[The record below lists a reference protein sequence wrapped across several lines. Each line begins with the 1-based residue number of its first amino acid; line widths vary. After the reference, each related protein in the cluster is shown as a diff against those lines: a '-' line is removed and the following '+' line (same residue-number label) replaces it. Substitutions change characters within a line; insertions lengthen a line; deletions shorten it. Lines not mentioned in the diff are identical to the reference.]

1 MLLRRALVVSLAIA
15 CMAIVCPTSAHAL
28 SSSSGPGYG
37 QGGGADQGTPI
48 VPPGL
53 EDVGVIEHL
62 DGKVPMDA
70 QFRDQTG
77 KAVRFGDLF
86 DGKRPVVLTLAYHS
100 CPTVCSMVLSQTVES
115 LKQVGWT
122 VGKEYDAI
130 TLSFDPR
137 ETMERTAAKRAGI
150 LSQYARPE
158 AATGWHFLIGDDTN
172 IHRITDAVGFKYH
185 YVEHE
190 QQYAHP
196 TVIMI
201 LKPNGEVARYLYGL
215 EYNPIDVR
223 LGLLEASNGKSISTI
238 EKVILYCYHYDPQG
252 GKYVL
257 IANRVMQ
264 IGGGI
269 TGLALIAF
277 LALMWTRDRKRHP
290 RDPRQPPSPPPSSPP
305 AKPPTTP
312 FGGNTPSEPSHLT
325 A

>member
-1 MLLRRALVVSLAIA
+1 MPLRRATRALVVTLTIA
-15 CMAIVCPTSAHAL
+15 FMAIVRLASGESIAYA
-28 SSSSGPGYG
+28 GPGYG
-37 QGGGADQGTPI
+37 NTSEDQGTPI

-62 DGKVPMDA
+62 DGALPMDT

-115 LKQVGWT
+115 LKQIGWT

-130 TLSFDPR
+130 TLSFDAH
-137 ETMERTAAKRAGI
+137 ETLERTAAKRASI
-150 LSQYARPE
+150 LSQYGHPE
-158 AATGWHFLIGDDTN
+158 AATGWHFLLGDDTS
-172 IHRITDAVGFKYH
+172 IHRITDAVGFKFH
-185 YVEHE
+185 YVERE

-201 LKPNGEVARYLYGL
+201 LKPNGQVARYLYGL
-215 EYNPIDVR
+215 EYNPNDVR
-223 LGLLEASNGKSISTI
+223 IGLLEASNGKSISTI
-238 EKVILYCYHYDPQG
+238 ERVILYCYHYDPQG
-252 GKYVL
+252 GKYV
-257 IANRVMQ
+257 IVATRVMQ

-269 TGLALIAF
+269 TGIALIAF
-277 LALMWTRDRKRHP
+277 LSVLWARDRKRHP
-290 RDPRQPPSPPPSSPP
+290 PSPRTPPS
-305 AKPPTTP
+305 KPPTTP
-312 FGGNTPSEPSHLT
+312 FGGTTPSEPPHLT